1 MFTSN
6 CYFASYSVAAC
17 TCVSGPYRPTD
28 ATGPRQWCYWAP
40 AEMGRV
46 PETWGTNGQSGNLS
60 PLHKNSVKGQVQNST
75 HEENF
80 LLKIQ
85 KGANWLLKVAI
96 LIRLFNQGSDLEQS
110 FQSSPP
116 VLGLWVGLS
125 GLGPW
130 LGLYGLGPWS
140 LVLDLDLDNLLASL
154 ASHCGGCWVPTY
166 RGLGRHTN
174 LHRHTF
180 LLYNQSVIAKSSLS
194 CCTYLRLPD

>member
-1 MFTSN
+1 MFN
-6 CYFASYSVAAC
+6 VHFKLFL
-17 TCVSGPYRPTD
+17 CVLFCGGLHLRIWALSTHCTD

-46 PETWGTNGQSGNLS
+46 PETWGTNGQSGNLG
-60 PLHKNSVKGQVQNST
+60 PLHTNSVKGQVQNST

-85 KGANWLLKVAI
+85 KGANWLLKVAT
-96 LIRLFNQGSDLEQS
+96 LIRLFNQGSYLEQS

-130 LGLYGLGPWS
+130 LGLCGLGPWS
-140 LVLDLDLDNLLASL
+140 LTLTLTTCLHHLL
-154 ASHCGGCWVPTY
+154 
-166 RGLGRHTN
+166 HTVEAAGSP
-174 LHRHTF
+174 HTEVWAVT
-180 LLYNQSVIAKSSLS
+180 QT
-194 CCTYLRLPD
+194 CTDTPFCFTTKV